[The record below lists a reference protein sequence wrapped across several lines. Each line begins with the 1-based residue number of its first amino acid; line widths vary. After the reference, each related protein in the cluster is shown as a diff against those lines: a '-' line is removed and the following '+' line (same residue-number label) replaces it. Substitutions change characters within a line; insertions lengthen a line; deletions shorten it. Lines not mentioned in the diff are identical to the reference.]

1 MRRYTWALAI
11 VCFLVILLAA
21 PLLLSDRYSRLTLQ
35 SGAVF
40 AASNNSYSLSA
51 PVRLMT
57 GPTIELE
64 VGTLSV
70 PLSRTGLA
78 RGGQMIAMLIT
89 GNGPQMTLE
98 KAIFTADFSAREP
111 TFSQDGSPGDVAP
124 LVKALQ
130 RMQFDGLIVRD
141 STVRIKMSDGS
152 TVDIE
157 DVNATITS
165 KPNGDAHA
173 VGSFGFRGERMNFD
187 TTLGA
192 SLDAQGMSRP
202 INASFTGAPLTATL
216 DGRLMLGESPQLL
229 SPQAELSSDDLRVT
243 ARWLGVKWPAGRG
256 FGAFHA
262 KGQLEWVDRTV
273 AFQDATVELDENNAR
288 GTLSVNFGG
297 ARPTVEA
304 TLGLKTLDLSRYLKS
319 ADANAKASNL
329 LAKVR
334 AASGLEVPLIQA
346 IDADFRISSDN
357 VVLPDLNI
365 GRSAATVSLRNGKLL
380 ADLAELEIDDGTRGS
395 GQIRIDMSGA
405 NPIYSVQAKFEATD
419 VGRSIQATF
428 GHPTVQGRGLV
439 TVDLTAAGN
448 TGETLLRSLDGKL
461 AVSLAEGGRIGLDVN
476 KLTDTGE
483 PPATDVWKDVSARAI
498 SVDKLEARFIV
509 TQGVVRT
516 QSAEAVSGER
526 ALTAEGS
533 IGLLDRLIDL
543 ELTVGD
549 IDKEKPGV
557 RADASEAAGAL
568 KLRKREIITVQ
579 GPWSAPAIRAGPPT
593 GETHKFGPPNP
604 ASPG

>member
-1 MRRYTWALAI
+1 
-11 VCFLVILLAA
+11 LAA
-21 PLLLSDRYSRLTLQ
+21 PLLFGDRYSRLTLQ

-57 GPTIELE
+57 GPTIDLE
-64 VGTLSV
+64 GGTLSV
-70 PLSRTGLA
+70 PPSRTGLA

-89 GNGPQMTLE
+89 GSGPQMTLE

-111 TFSQDGSPGDVAP
+111 TFSQDSGPGDLAP

-152 TVDIE
+152 IVDIE

-165 KPNGDAHA
+165 KPNGGVHA
-173 VGSFGFRGERMNFD
+173 VGSINFRGERLNFE

-202 INASFTGAPLTATL
+202 ISASFVGAPLTATL
-216 DGRLMLGESPQLL
+216 EGRLMLGEGPQLL

-262 KGQLEWVDRTV
+262 KGQLEWVGRTV
-273 AFQDATVELDENNAR
+273 AFQDATIELDENDAS

-319 ADANAKASNL
+319 ADPNAKASNL
-329 LAKVR
+329 LARVR
-334 AASGLEVPLIQA
+334 TASGLEVPLIQA
-346 IDADFRISSDN
+346 IDADFRISSDS

-380 ADLAELEIDDGTRGS
+380 ADLAELEIDDGTRGG

-405 NPIYSVQAKFEATD
+405 NPVYSVQAKFEAAD
-419 VGRSIQATF
+419 VGRSIEATF

-461 AVSLAEGGRIGLDVN
+461 GVVLAEGGRIGLDVN
-476 KLTDTGE
+476 KLADANE
-483 PPATDVWKDVSARAI
+483 PPAADLWKDVSARAI
-498 SVDKLEARFIV
+498 SVDRLEARFIV
-509 TQGVVRT
+509 TQGIVRT

-526 ALTAEGS
+526 ALTAVGAVS
-533 IGLLDRLIDL
+533 LLDRLIDM
-543 ELTVGD
+543 ELAVGD
-549 IDKEKPGV
+549 IAKAQPSV
-557 RADASEAAGAL
+557 APDAPAPATVGSL
-568 KLRKREIITVQ
+568 KLRKREIIKVH
-579 GPWSAPAIRAGPPT
+579 GPWSAPAIRSGPAAD
-593 GETHKFGPPNP
+593 EVHKFGPPNP
-604 ASPG
+604 G